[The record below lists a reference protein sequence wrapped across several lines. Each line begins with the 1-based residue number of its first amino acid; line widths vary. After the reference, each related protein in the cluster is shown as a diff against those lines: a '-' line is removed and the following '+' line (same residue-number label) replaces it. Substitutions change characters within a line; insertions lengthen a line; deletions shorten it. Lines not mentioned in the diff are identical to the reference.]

1 MNIATLAAMLLS
13 LFCMLLALYSMTA
26 PAQAAPLTASAT
38 RPAGSP
44 GSIATSRGSSA
55 GAVTVIAPANV
66 TDTTARSNAL
76 PIKAQLLAFSGT
88 GNSNTNATPTYATQ
102 QAPLAKRATSCATWD
117 SGALVNVNFSLAL
130 FPGAD
135 GQGTVVAQL
144 RNDEDAYTC
153 AGGR

>member
-44 GSIATSRGSSA
+44 GSIATSRGGSA

-66 TDTTARSNAL
+66 T
-76 PIKAQLLAFSGT
+76 
-88 GNSNTNATPTYATQ
+88 TPTYATQ
-102 QAPLAKRATSCATWD
+102 QAPLARRATSCATWD

-135 GQGTVVAQL
+135 GQGTVVARL

-153 AGGR
+153 TGGR

>member
-44 GSIATSRGSSA
+44 GSIATSRGGSA

-76 PIKAQLLAFSGT
+76 PIRAPSLTFSGT
-88 GNSNTNATPTYATQ
+88 GNATQ
-102 QAPLAKRATSCATWD
+102 QAPLARRATSCATWD

-135 GQGTVVAQL
+135 GQGTVVARL

-153 AGGR
+153 TGGR